1 MSYAGPRRQSCFRD
15 EEKAGDN
22 VVTPPNDTTPHEFN
36 PWLRVTSLIESA
48 GQLLGLNEGMIK
60 RIITPERILEVAV
73 PVRMDSGNVEMYTG
87 WRIQHDTSR
96 GPGKGG
102 IRFHQSVNIDEI
114 AALSADM
121 SIKCAVVNIPYGGAK
136 GGVRVDPTKLSRG
149 ELERLTRRYAFSIGP
164 MIGPDRDIPA
174 PDINTD
180 AQVMSWIMDTISM
193 MHGHNISGVVTGK
206 PLAIGGTL
214 GHAGA
219 TSLGVT
225 ICTAA
230 ILQRLG
236 RQSNEQRVI
245 VQGYGKVGA
254 PLVKLMSDRGMK
266 VVGVADVKGAIHVPE
281 GIKWSVLAKHFAEAG
296 TVVGYAGATRSSPK
310 SSGPSRATSRSLPP
324 WAGSSPTRSPEH
336 GRVDHGRSR
345 QRTDHRRGSRD
356 TLEPQYPVVPD
367 VLANAGGV
375 VASYFEWAQDLQGF
389 MWETELFQQRLE
401 KTMHEAFNHVWN
413 RQKELNVNCATPP
426 SRWASSASPRRPRC
440 AACFLERVLCG
451 PVLIALA
458 AVRRPAELSRSDD
471 RRHDSPDSDDR

>member
-1 MSYAGPRRQSCFRD
+1 VSYAGTRRQNRLRD
-15 EEKAGDN
+15 EEEIGDN
-22 VVTPPNDTTPHEFN
+22 VVTQPNEPNRHDFN

-48 GQLLGLNEGMIK
+48 GQLLGLNEGMVK

-73 PVRMDSGNVEMYTG
+73 PVRMDSGDVEMYTG

-102 IRFHQSVNIDEI
+102 IRFHQSVNADEI

-136 GGVRVDPTKLSRG
+136 GGVRVDPTRLSRG
-149 ELERLTRRYAFSIGP
+149 ELERLTRRYAFSISP

-193 MHGHNISGVVTGK
+193 MHGHNVSGVVTGK

-236 RQSNEQRVI
+236 RLSNEQRVI
-245 VQGYGKVGA
+245 IQGYGKVGA

-266 VVGVADVKGAIHVPE
+266 VVGVADVKGAIHRPD
-281 GIKWSVLAKHFAEAG
+281 GINPRVLAKHYDEAG
-296 TVVGYAGATRSSPK
+296 TVVGYPGAEVIDSTQFWTIPSDIAIPAALGGVITEEVATNLAASIMVEAAN
-310 SSGPSRATSRSLPP
+310 GPTTGDGAAVLASRNI
-324 WAGSSPTRSPEH
+324 
-336 GRVDHGRSR
+336 
-345 QRTDHRRGSRD
+345 
-356 TLEPQYPVVPD
+356 PVVPD

-389 MWETELFQQRLE
+389 MWESELFQQRLE

-413 RQKELNVNCATPP
+413 RQKELNVNLRDTAIAVGVQRIAEAT
-426 SRWASSASPRRPRC
+426 
-440 AACFLERVLCG
+440 
-451 PVLIALA
+451 
-458 AVRRPAELSRSDD
+458 ELRGLF
-471 RRHDSPDSDDR
+471 P